1 VTETHCDAHAVASWW
16 RPLALGLAAAAV
28 SCITAFAQGPPLDE
42 RIQQCKACHGEDGN
56 SRIEKIP
63 SLAGQPE
70 FFLLNQLILMRE
82 GVRQVEPMAPFV
94 KGLTDKDA
102 TALATHFAALA
113 PKPTD
118 EPVDPA
124 LVKRGAQIAAQ
135 RRCASCHLPS
145 LAGQDQMPRLAG
157 QRIDY
162 MIETLKAYRDDKRTG
177 ADTAMTAVIFG
188 LSDADLAALAHFA
201 ASL

>member
-1 VTETHCDAHAVASWW
+1 MTDTQSPHAVTHQW
-16 RPLALGLAAAAV
+16 RPLAFALAAAIV
-28 SCITAFAQGPPLDE
+28 FCGTAFAEDVPLSE

-82 GVRQVEPMAPFV
+82 GVRQIEAMAPFV

-102 TALATHFAALA
+102 TALAKHFAALA
-113 PKPTD
+113 PKRTD
-118 EPVDPA
+118 EAVDPA
-124 LVKRGAQIAAQ
+124 LVKRGAEIAVQ

-157 QRIDY
+157 QRVDY
-162 MIETLKAYRDDKRTG
+162 MIEALKAYRDDKRTG
-177 ADTAMTAVIFG
+177 ADTAMTAVIYG
-188 LSDADLAALAHFA
+188 LSDADLAALAHYS
-201 ASL
+201 ASR